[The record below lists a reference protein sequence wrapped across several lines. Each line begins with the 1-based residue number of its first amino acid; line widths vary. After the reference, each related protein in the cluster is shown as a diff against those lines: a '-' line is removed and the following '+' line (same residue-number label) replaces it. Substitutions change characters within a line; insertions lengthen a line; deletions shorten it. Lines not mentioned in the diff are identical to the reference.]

1 MAGEV
6 RFIPGAE
13 FRALAPKMRKA
24 PKDVRKAVNLGIRQ
38 ATKPAEQALKAA
50 VLGLDSTGARG
61 GGSGQRKLHQVSR
74 SKSKRPVRAGVGA
87 AHGLRRNI
95 AKGITR
101 KITYTGKTQG
111 VRIRADAKYLPDAQR
126 VLVKATNRG
135 KVRHPVYGGDT
146 WVNQTFTPEGWF
158 DHTMDREGPAVRDK
172 IAQVA
177 TEAMRKL
184 Q

>member
-6 RFIPGAE
+6 RLIPGAE

-24 PKDVRKAVNLGIRQ
+24 PKEVRKAVNLGIRQ
-38 ATKPAEQALKAA
+38 ATKPAETALKAA
-50 VLGLDSTGARG
+50 VNGLESAAARG
-61 GGSGQRKLHQVSR
+61 GGSRQRLEHARSR
-74 SKSKRPVRAGVGA
+74 SKSKKFNGTLGA
-87 AHGLRRNI
+87 KHGLRRNI
-95 AKGITR
+95 AKGVTR

-135 KVRHPVYGGDT
+135 KVRHPVYGSDT
-146 WVNQTFTPEGWF
+146 WVDQSFSPPGWF
-158 DHTMDREGPAVRDK
+158 DNTMATEGPIVRDK
-172 IAQVA
+172 IATVA
-177 TEAMRKL
+177 RSAMDQL